1 MSYWCCARLEP
12 RREAVAQHF
21 LKLAGYQIYVPQIRE
36 QRIRRRRQIEVIA
49 PLFPC
54 YAFIVIEGQWRSA
67 RWSVGVAALIMR
79 GVAPAPVPD
88 HIIEEIRQ
96 REVRGAVELPPPPRL
111 QPGDRVKVL
120 TGPFAGQLALY
131 AGMRPHERVEV
142 LLSFLGSQQRVTL
155 RRDAVA
161 APTDADL
168 TSGS

>member
-1 MSYWCCARLEP
+1 MFPYWCCARLEP

-79 GVAPAPVPD
+79 GVAGP
-88 HIIEEIRQ
+88 R
-96 REVRGAVELPPPPRL
+96 RGAPTTSSR
-111 QPGDRVKVL
+111 R
-120 TGPFAGQLALY
+120 FANVRSAALSNC
-131 AGMRPHERVEV
+131 RRRR
-142 LLSFLGSQQRVTL
+142 GSSRVTE
-155 RRDAVA
+155 
-161 APTDADL
+161 
-168 TSGS
+168 